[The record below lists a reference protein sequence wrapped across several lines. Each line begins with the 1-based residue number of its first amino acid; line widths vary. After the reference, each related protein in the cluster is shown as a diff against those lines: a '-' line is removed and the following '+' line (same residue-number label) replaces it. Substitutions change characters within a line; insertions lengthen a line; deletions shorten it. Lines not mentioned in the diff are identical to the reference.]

1 MNKDSPALRV
11 RRRYP
16 NSEYPNPSEPEA
28 IVNQNCGRA
37 VSPLLRGDP
46 LFILWNSLTKNNT
59 VDTFE
64 FLDFT
69 GLFEYYHPTTLNRL
83 YRKPDV
89 NTQALNPIPYDK
101 LQTLRQLFPHTQK
114 GVVYLN
120 HAAVSPLSTRVVR
133 AQTQHLQDRS
143 SGKIETFFDDL
154 VQIEETKRCIQRLI
168 NAKSHRRI
176 ALVGNTSDALNVVAS
191 GIDWKPGDRVL
202 LNDQEFPANIYP
214 YYHLKTQGVEV
225 DIMRCPDGRVTPEL
239 VYSSLHPR
247 TRLLAMSAVQF
258 LSGYRADMMLLG
270 DLCRSKGIIFV
281 VDGIQAIG
289 AITVDVQAMKIDAMA
304 AGAPKWQMGPQGI
317 GFLYLTEE
325 LQARVHQKYL
335 GWLSVENPFDFANWD
350 QPLDPAARRYEG
362 GTVNI
367 PGMWGL
373 HASLSTLLEVGSENI
388 ESHILGLTQTLMEEL
403 LGADGA
409 TFFSPTALS
418 ERAGIVTIQ
427 PPPNVDPTA
436 AFKELTRREILISL
450 RNGKLRYSPHFYNSR
465 DEILSA
471 ASHTKDVFRLLNKP

>member
-1 MNKDSPALRV
+1 
-11 RRRYP
+11 
-16 NSEYPNPSEPEA
+16 
-28 IVNQNCGRA
+28 
-37 VSPLLRGDP
+37 
-46 LFILWNSLTKNNT
+46 
-59 VDTFE
+59 
-64 FLDFT
+64 
-69 GLFEYYHPTTLNRL
+69 
-83 YRKPDV
+83 V
-89 NTQALNPIPYDK
+89 NTQALSPIPHDQ

-168 NAKSHRRI
+168 NAESYKRI

-214 YYHLKTQGVEV
+214 YYHLKSQGVEV

-239 VYSSLHPR
+239 IYSSLQPR
-247 TRLLAMSAVQF
+247 TRLLALSAVQF

-270 DLCRSKGIIFV
+270 DLCRSKGIIFAI
-281 VDGIQAIG
+281 DGIQAVG
-289 AITVDVQAMKIDAMA
+289 AIKLDVQAMKIDAMA
-304 AGAPKWQMGPQGI
+304 AGAPKWQMGPEGI

-335 GWLSVENPFDFANWD
+335 GWLSVENPFDFSNWD
-350 QPLDPAARRYEG
+350 QALDPNARRYEG

-373 HASLSTLLEVGSENI
+373 HASLATLLEIGPAII
-388 ESHILGLTQTLMEEL
+388 ESHILGLTQTLMDEF
-403 LGADGA
+403 ADGEGVKL
-409 TFFSPTALS
+409 FSPTTLS
-418 ERAGIVTIQ
+418 ERAGIVTIE
-427 PPPNVDPTA
+427 PPKNVDPTA
-436 AFKELTRREILISL
+436 AFQELTRREVFISL
-450 RNGKLRYSPHFYNSR
+450 RKGKFRYSPHFYNSR

-471 ASHTKDVFRLLNKP
+471 ASNTKDVFRLLSK